1 MTAGAVDDEVLRRH
15 LNALES
21 AVAHLKGH
29 QGLPLSALE
38 LDQDRR
44 WAVER
49 GLLVCAQNA
58 LDVASH
64 LCAALGTE
72 VRDYTSAIDGL
83 ARLGV
88 LDRSF
93 ATRFR
98 AIAGFRNVLVHAY
111 LEVDPARLHRFL
123 NESLSDF
130 TAYSNAIREYRS
142 RSVPGV

>member
-1 MTAGAVDDEVLRRH
+1 VTAGAVDDEVVRRH
-15 LNALES
+15 LGALEL
-21 AVAHLKGH
+21 AVAHLTRH
-29 QGLPLSALE
+29 QGLPAGELE
-38 LDQDRR
+38 FDQDRR
-44 WAVER
+44 WAIER

-64 LCAALGTE
+64 LCAALGLD
-72 VRDYTSAIDGL
+72 VRDYASAIDGL

-88 LDRSF
+88 LDSTF
-93 ATRFR
+93 AARFR

-111 LEVDPARLHRFL
+111 LEVDVARLHRFL